1 MHITSGANDSNE
13 SFSREIQR
21 GRARMLIAIV
31 GLAAVLA
38 APAHAIGEGHEEPWA
53 TPSTCTYDTY
63 RWNVNQRSATARER
77 VEKPYSQLGPEEL
90 DAASGCSVCV
100 EDQAE
105 IRLEGIVPFRLCRKV
120 APKVE
125 ALLWELQSHGVAIRS
140 LTGYRVGLTRGDVDS
155 EGNRTKFS
163 NHSFGIALDINASA
177 NGLYESCYTVGP
189 GCRLRM
195 GGEWDPRGNPLSM
208 TAQHPV
214 VVGMKRIGF
223 RWGGE
228 LEGLQKDFMH
238 FSLAGD

>member
-1 MHITSGANDSNE
+1 MYTPNSASYPNE
-13 SFSREIQR
+13 IIFREVPR
-21 GRARMLIAIV
+21 GRARMLTAIV
-31 GLAAVLA
+31 GLAAILA
-38 APAHAIGEGHEEPWA
+38 APVHAIGEGHEEPWA

-77 VEKPYSQLGPEEL
+77 VEKPYRQLSPEEL

-105 IRLEGIVPFRLCRKV
+105 IRLEGIAPFRLCRKV

-125 ALLWELQSHGVAIRS
+125 AQLRELHSQGVPIRS
-140 LTGYRVGLTRGDVDS
+140 LTGYRVGLTRGDVDP

-177 NGLYESCYTVGP
+177 NGLYESCYTIGP

-195 GGEWDPRGNPLSM
+195 GGEWNPRRNPLSM

>member
-1 MHITSGANDSNE
+1 MHSTSGAGSSNE
-13 SFSREIQR
+13 SLFHEIQP
-21 GRARMLIAIV
+21 GRFRILTAIV
-31 GLAAVLA
+31 GFAAIIA
-38 APAHAIGEGHEEPWA
+38 APVHAIDDGREEPRG

-77 VEKPYSQLGPEEL
+77 VEKPYRQLGPDEL

-105 IRLEGIVPFRLCRKV
+105 IQLEGIAPFRVCRKV

-125 ALLWELQSHGVAIRS
+125 AQLRELQSQGVAIRS
-140 LTGYRVGLTRGDVDS
+140 LTGYRVGMTRGDVDP

-195 GGEWDPRGNPLSM
+195 GGEWNPRRNPLSM

-214 VVGMKRIGF
+214 VIAMKRIGF